1 MAIYEAVDP
10 TGVFSGGIVRD
21 SLYGKSTGLFNPK
34 IMGPGSG
41 RIKLAIRGARYIG
54 RYFRKNPRFA
64 ARIGAVA
71 GGYGVSRYA
80 SSNKYGKAL
89 RTTKL
94 VYSRRRRTNTVNNK
108 QCCCCTNGHGKRGK
122 RRRYY

>member
-10 TGVFSGGIVRD
+10 TGVFSGGIGRD
-21 SLYGKSTGLFNPK
+21 SPYGKAPGLFKPK

-41 RIKLAIRGARYIG
+41 RIKLAIRGAQYFG

-64 ARIGAVA
+64 ARIAAVA

-80 SSNKYGKAL
+80 SSNKYRKAL
-89 RTTKL
+89 RATKL
-94 VYSRRRRTNTVNNK
+94 VYGRRRRFNATNNK
-108 QCCCCTNGHGKRGK
+108 QCCCCTNGHGKRNQ
-122 RRRYY
+122 RRRYR